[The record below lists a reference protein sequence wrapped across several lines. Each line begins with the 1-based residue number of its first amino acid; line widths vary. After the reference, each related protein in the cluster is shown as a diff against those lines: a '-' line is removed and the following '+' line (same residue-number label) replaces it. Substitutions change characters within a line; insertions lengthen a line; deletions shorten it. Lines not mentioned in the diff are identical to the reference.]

1 MNNIP
6 TRALLTTMTLVL
18 VLAACSTAS
27 KHEPAPAAAA
37 PMYESAPAQMHAPKP
52 DRN

>member
-1 MNNIP
+1 MKKIS
-6 TRALLTTMTLVL
+6 TIALVGSIVL
-18 VLAACSTAS
+18 VLLLTACSTAS

-37 PMYESAPAQMHAPKP
+37 PVAPMPKT

>member
-1 MNNIP
+1 MKNIS
-6 TRALLTTMTLVL
+6 TIALISSITLVL
-18 VLAACSTAS
+18 VLTACSTAS

-37 PMYESAPAQMHAPKP
+37 PIAPMPKT

>member
-1 MNNIP
+1 MKNTSTLALISSI
-6 TRALLTTMTLVL
+6 AMVLLLT
-18 VLAACSTAS
+18 ACSTAS

-37 PMYESAPAQMHAPKP
+37 PAPMYEPKT

>member
-1 MNNIP
+1 MNNRSTI
-6 TRALLTTMTLVL
+6 ALLSAIALVM

-27 KHEPAPAAAA
+27 KHEPAPYAAA
-37 PMYESAPAQMHAPKP
+37 PTYQPKP

>member
-1 MNNIP
+1 MKNIS
-6 TRALLTTMTLVL
+6 TIALLGTITLVL
-18 VLAACSTAS
+18 LLTACSTAS

-37 PMYESAPAQMHAPKP
+37 PTYQPKA

>member
-1 MNNIP
+1 MNSLS
-6 TRALLTTMTLVL
+6 TSALLGTMTLVL
-18 VLAACSTAS
+18 LLSACSTAS

-37 PMYESAPAQMHAPKP
+37 PAYEPAPMYAPKP